1 MAMEKL
7 RQIIG
12 MPISDEQLMDLLR
25 DDFDTAD
32 PGYVYNH
39 EARELGYNP
48 DLQEHLKYE
57 NYLELPP
64 DEGDFDDL
72 QEIIQQNQGGLL
84 KAYTP

>member
-12 MPISDEQLMDLLR
+12 VPISDEQLMYLLR

-39 EARELGYNP
+39 EARELGYHP
-48 DLQEHLKYE
+48 DLQEHLKRE
-57 NYLELPP
+57 SYLELPP
-64 DEGDFDDL
+64 YEGDLNDL
-72 QEIIQQNQGGLL
+72 QEIIQQNQGGLF